1 MAERII
7 RSGVDKYT
15 IEVNTDGEIVFNVG
29 DNGKVTVSGDLD
41 VLGDTTT
48 IGSSELTV
56 DDKTITINNGDPG
69 GDGGI
74 TDLLDGYERSAGV
87 IIYRG
92 SDAFDARMF
101 YDEDLST
108 IRNGAKPDST
118 EGSFVFR
125 LANGN
130 YSGIH
135 ASSIMTD
142 TNEDLY
148 LVGQGTGVV
157 SAFGVTDYERQ
168 IWNYSS
174 SDPLDKEINFLAGS
188 IKAGKDDSL
197 INAVGVVEY
206 VDAYH
211 ENYFQPKIEKDDSRV
226 EIFDADIDGGTSRVE
241 IDVDGSLFSTFYDT
255 RVEFGNLRFTTTSS
269 IGTITSNGI
278 NENIILKGSGTGQ
291 VQIDGWQNFTVESDP
306 ASPPSEGTTIYSK
319 TLGDGGTGLY
329 FINEDGTTDE
339 FVSRNKAL
347 LYSIIF

>member
-15 IEVNTDGEIVFNVG
+15 IQVNTDGEIVLNVG
-29 DNGKVTVSGDLD
+29 DNGKVTISGDLD

-74 TDLLDGYERSAGV
+74 TDLLDGYDRSAGV

-108 IRNGAKPDST
+108 IRSGAKPDST
-118 EGSFVFR
+118 EGAFVFK
-125 LANGN
+125 LGNGN

-142 TNEDLY
+142 TGEDLY

-157 SAFGVTDYERQ
+157 TAFGVTDYEKQ
-168 IWNYSS
+168 IWNY
-174 SDPLDKEINFLAGS
+174 DGANINFLAGQ
-188 IKAGKDDSL
+188 IQAGKEDSL
-197 INAVGVVEY
+197 INAQGVVDY
-206 VDAYH
+206 INDYH
-211 ENYFQPKIEKDDSRV
+211 LNFYQEKIEKDDSRV

-241 IDVDGSLFSTFYDT
+241 VEIDGSLFSTFYDT
-255 RVEFGNLRFTTTSS
+255 RVEFGNLRFTTSA
-269 IGTITSNGI
+269 GVGAITSNGI
-278 NENIILKGSGTGQ
+278 NENIILKGSGSGQ
-291 VQIDGWQNFTVESDP
+291 VQIDGWQNFTVELDP
-306 ASPPSEGTTIYSK
+306 ASPPAQGTTIYSK